1 MSGGGVSL
9 PLLLDV
15 AAGGLLLGGLYALV
29 AVGLNLQYG
38 LMRVLNVAHGEFL
51 MLGGY
56 VTYVLHVGTGLDP
69 LLSLAVSAPVVFGL
83 GVGVHALLYRR
94 LVRQERTRE
103 ELEAGSLLIS
113 FGLLFVLQNG
123 ALLVFGADIRGYQY
137 LDGPLRALGTVFP
150 ANRVVA
156 FATAAAI
163 TALLLL
169 FLRRTLIGTALRAL
183 MQDPVGARLIGVRVA
198 RVHALCFGLGVG
210 LAAASGS
217 LLSMLFE
224 LTPFVGLPYTITAL
238 VVIILGG
245 LGSVG
250 GSLAGGLLL
259 GVVEAL
265 GVYLTAPDLR
275 MVIGYG
281 VLALVLV
288 LRPHGLF
295 TALGRRPGQAE
306 RA

>member
-1 MSGGGVSL
+1 MNL
-9 PLLLDV
+9 ALLLDV
-15 AAGGLLLGGLYALV
+15 AAGGVLLGGLYALI

-51 MLGGY
+51 MVGGY
-56 VTYVLHVGTGLDP
+56 LTYLLHVQLGLNP
-69 LLSLAVSAPVVFGL
+69 LVAVVVGAPIVFAG
-83 GVGVHALLYRR
+83 GVAVHALLYRR
-94 LVRQERTRE
+94 LLRQERTRE
-103 ELEAGSLLIS
+103 ELEANSLLIS
-113 FGLLFVLQNG
+113 FGLLFILQNG
-123 ALLVFGADIRGYQY
+123 ALLIFSADLRGYQY
-137 LDGPLRALGTVFP
+137 LDRPWRALGTVFP

-156 FATAAAI
+156 FVVAALVS
-163 TALLLL
+163 ALLLF
-169 FLRRTLIGTALRAL
+169 FLRRTLAGAAVRAL
-183 MQDPVGARLIGVRVA
+183 MQDPVGARLIGVRVP
-198 RVHALCFGLGVG
+198 RVHSLCFGLGAG
-210 LAAASGS
+210 LAAISGA

-250 GSLAGGLLL
+250 GSLLGGLVL

-275 MVIGYG
+275 MVISYA
-281 VLALVLV
+281 VLAAVLV
-288 LRPHGLF
+288 LRPYGLF
-295 TALGRRPGQAE
+295 NSMARRPGQAE

>member
-1 MSGGGVSL
+1 VSL
-9 PLLLDV
+9 ALLADV
-15 AAGGLLLGGLYALV
+15 AAGGLLLGGLYALI

-56 VTYVLHVGTGLDP
+56 ATYLLHVHLGLDP
-69 LLSLAVSAPVVFGL
+69 LASLAVSAPAVFGL
-83 GVGVHALLYRR
+83 GVAAHALLYRR
-94 LVRQERTRE
+94 LLRQERTRE
-103 ELEAGSLLIS
+103 ELEASSLLIS
-113 FGLLFVLQNG
+113 FGLLFILQNA
-123 ALLVFGADIRGYQY
+123 ALLLFSADLRGYQY
-137 LDGPLRALGTVFP
+137 LDRPLRLLGTAFP

-156 FATAAAI
+156 FAAAAVVSG
-163 TALLLL
+163 LLLL
-169 FLRRTLIGTALRAL
+169 FLRRTLTGAAVRAL
-183 MQDPVGARLIGVRVA
+183 MQDPVGARLVGVPVA
-198 RVHALCFGLGVG
+198 RLHALCFGLGVA
-210 LAAASGS
+210 LAAVSGS

-250 GSLAGGLLL
+250 GSLAAGLLL

-265 GVYLTAPDLR
+265 GVYFTAPDLR
-275 MVIGYG
+275 MVISYG

-288 LRPHGLF
+288 LRPYGLF
-295 TALGRRPGQAE
+295 NTLARRPGQAE

>member
-1 MSGGGVSL
+1 VNAG
-9 PLLLDV
+9 LLLDV
-15 AAGGLLLGGLYALV
+15 AAGGLLLGGLYALI

-56 VTYVLHVGTGLDP
+56 LTYLLHVHLGVDP
-69 LLSLAVSAPVVFGL
+69 LASLLVSAPAVFAL
-83 GVGVHALLYRR
+83 GVGVHALLYRW
-94 LVRQERTRE
+94 LLRQQRPRE
-103 ELEAGSLLIS
+103 DLEAASLLIS
-113 FGLLFVLQNG
+113 FGLLFILQNA
-123 ALLVFGADIRGYQY
+123 ALLAFSADLRGYQY
-137 LDGPLRALGTVFP
+137 LDGPLRMLGTVFA

-156 FATAAAI
+156 FAMAAAV
-163 TALLLL
+163 TGLLLL
-169 FLRRTLIGTALRAL
+169 FLHRTRTGTAVRAL
-183 MQDPVGARLIGVRVA
+183 MQDPVGARLVGIRVA
-198 RVHALCFGLGVG
+198 RLHALCFGLGVA
-210 LAAASGS
+210 LAAVSGS

-250 GSLAGGLLL
+250 GSLLGGLLL
-259 GVVEAL
+259 GVIEAL

-275 MVIGYG
+275 MVISYG

-288 LRPHGLF
+288 LRPYGLF
-295 TALGRRPGQAE
+295 NTLARRPGQAE
-306 RA
+306 QA